1 MKLLRSA
8 CLACLLGILPQLAL
22 AQGLDQPGAP
32 TNLLAPPAGGQDAF
46 MPAPDETFTA
56 PIQLVPDDPAPARKA
71 AREIAI
77 NLSAQMTDDAP
88 AIPTGVEWRIF
99 GTEPGENGEL
109 PLEATASGGSVSL
122 SLPPGEYLVHGSY
135 GRAGGTKRLALV
147 DQPITETL
155 VLNAGGLQLDA
166 VVGEDLPVD
175 PDKVAFEISQE
186 DEFGGMTVIMP
197 NAQPNKIIRLS
208 AGTYHIVSRYG
219 FVNATVRADMEV
231 HAGELTHATIRH
243 KGAEATF
250 KLVENE
256 GGEALANTSWTVLTE
271 AGDTLHQSV
280 GAFPTII
287 LAEGSYTAVARHKN
301 KTYARDFQI
310 RPGINRDVEVRLQD
324 LIVQNGD
331 GGY

>member
-166 VVGEDLPVD
+166 VVG
-175 PDKVAFEISQE
+175 
-186 DEFGGMTVIMP
+186 
-197 NAQPNKIIRLS
+197 
-208 AGTYHIVSRYG
+208 
-219 FVNATVRADMEV
+219 
-231 HAGELTHATIRH
+231 
-243 KGAEATF
+243 
-250 KLVENE
+250 
-256 GGEALANTSWTVLTE
+256 
-271 AGDTLHQSV
+271 
-280 GAFPTII
+280 
-287 LAEGSYTAVARHKN
+287 
-301 KTYARDFQI
+301 
-310 RPGINRDVEVRLQD
+310 
-324 LIVQNGD
+324 
-331 GGY
+331 